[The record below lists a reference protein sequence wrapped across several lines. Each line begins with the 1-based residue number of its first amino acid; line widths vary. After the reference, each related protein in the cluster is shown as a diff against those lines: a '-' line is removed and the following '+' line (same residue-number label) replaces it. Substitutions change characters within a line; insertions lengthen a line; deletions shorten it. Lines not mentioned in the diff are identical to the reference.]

1 METCYYFACC
11 ENSVILCISIFNKLT
26 TPSIIPIYWKLMK
39 SAIKVS
45 DDFVVFKSNKIASK
59 GISQLLLY
67 NFSIKKDISDLIK
80 TEEEYSFVFS
90 TLGQALIDRK
100 FNDMEEEKED
110 IGNRTLLFACKKYIK
125 SQKNGILLMYN
136 MNNLFKKKKVD
147 SYFYNTDNFEPY
159 CICPL
164 LINESKYILE
174 DSVKIKESDYFLVG
188 GFDKKRKQGI
198 IKLYKIIYEEKI
210 SIEYIQD
217 IKLFDKDFKGFKGP
231 ISCITQSKKNKN
243 LLITC
248 WDGNVYLVNKPDIHF
263 YLEQDEQIKKSAMDF
278 FLPK

>member
-1 METCYYFACC
+1 MITH
-11 ENSVILCISIFNKLT
+11 KLN
-26 TPSIIPIYWKLMK
+26 
-39 SAIKVS
+39 
-45 DDFVVFKSNKIASK
+45 D
-59 GISQLLLY
+59 
-67 NFSIKKDISDLIK
+67 
-80 TEEEYSFVFS
+80 EE
-90 TLGQALIDRK
+90 R
-100 FNDMEEEKED
+100 D
-110 IGNRTLLFACKKYIK
+110 IGNRILLFACKKYIK
-125 SQKNGILLMYN
+125 SQKNGILLLYN
-136 MNNLFKKKKVD
+136 MNNLSQWKKFN

-174 DSVKIKESDYFLVG
+174 DSVKIKETDYFLVG
-188 GFDKKRKQGI
+188 GFVKKRKQGM
-198 IKLYKIIYEEKI
+198 IKLYKKIYNKKI

-263 YLEQDEQIKKSAMDF
+263 YLEQDEQIKKSAMNF
-278 FLPK
+278 FLLKEDIFNNCVKIDIDEKLTSNLYKYIIKYIKK